1 MSFAQLL
8 DHARRN
14 SSDVAALEALAKAAL
29 DSQEEAL
36 ALPLVAVAAER
47 ISDNARLWQWT
58 ALLHRELD
66 DRVAAIPAFERAV
79 RLAPNDKQIRHGHAR
94 VVLEAGLRA
103 VSLFEAA
110 QRIAPLD
117 GSVLLGLAA
126 ARLAAGEGEK
136 AVEDLDALLQQNLLW
151 IEGHN
156 SLIQLRW
163 MLGERERFLSSL
175 ETALKACPDQAILWQ
190 LMLEKLIDANAFD
203 RVFGVVS
210 QARKQIGEQYFID
223 ENEAVAYSESG
234 AVASADAVF
243 SRLGAPS
250 TGALAVRLVRHQL
263 RNGRTDIALK
273 EIDKWINTPDANQIW
288 PYAAIAWRLAGDP
301 RCEWLDGD
309 ASLVSVIDLSDKL
322 PALDQL
328 ANTLQQLHTAKFENL
343 DQSVRGGTQT
353 DGVLFQRIEPEI
365 RAVRAAV
372 SEAVS
377 AHIARQPPMDVRH
390 PVLRHVR
397 NRTPRFSGSWS
408 VRLREKGFHA
418 NHVHPAGW
426 FSAVL
431 YVELPAS
438 MGSDQGKEGWLLL
451 GEPQAELRLDIAPTR
466 FVEPLPGRLVIF
478 PSVMWHGTRAFE
490 AGERLTV
497 SFDVAHP
504 KT

>member
-1 MSFAQLL
+1 M
-8 DHARRN
+8 
-14 SSDVAALEALAKAAL
+14 
-29 DSQEEAL
+29 
-36 ALPLVAVAAER
+36 ALPLVASGAER
-47 ISDNARLWQWT
+47 ISNNARLWQWT

-66 DRVAAIPAFERAV
+66 DRVSAIPAFERAV

-94 VVLEAGLRA
+94 VSLEAGLPA
-103 VSLFEAA
+103 VSLFQAA
-110 QRIAPLD
+110 QRLAPLD

-126 ARLAAGEGEK
+126 ARLAVGEGES
-136 AVEDLDALLQQNLLW
+136 AVEELDALLQKNPLW
-151 IEGHN
+151 IEGHS
-156 SLIQLRW
+156 SLAQLRW
-163 MLGERERFLSSL
+163 MLGDREGFLTSL
-175 ETALKACPDQAILWQ
+175 ETAVKACPDQAILWQ
-190 LMLEKLIDANAFD
+190 ILIEKLIEAGAFD
-203 RVFGVVS
+203 RALGVVS
-210 QARKQIGEQYFID
+210 QARKRIGDQHFIRA
-223 ENEAVAYSESG
+223 NEAVAYSESG
-234 AVASADAVF
+234 ALASADAVF
-243 SRLGAPS
+243 SKLGEPS
-250 TGALAVRLVRHQL
+250 TSALAVRLVRHQL
-263 RNGRTDIALK
+263 RNGRADIATT
-273 EIDKWINTPDANQIW
+273 EIDKWIETPDANQIW
-288 PYAAIAWRLAGDP
+288 PYAAIAWRLVSDP
-301 RCEWLDGD
+301 RYEWLDGD
-309 ASLVSVIDLSDKL
+309 VSLVSVVDLSDKL

-328 ANTLQQLHTAKFENL
+328 ANTLRQLHTAKFENL

-377 AHIARQPPMDVRH
+377 AHIARQLPMDARH
-390 PVLRHVR
+390 PVLKHARDR
-397 NRTPRFSGSWS
+397 APRFSGSWS

-497 SFDVAHP
+497 SFDVAP
-504 KT
+504 SKP